1 MKAVS
6 LRPEK
11 ISVGIRDFQLYDIF
25 VQFIIYQSQL
35 LRSCYLYDNL
45 VNP

>member
-1 MKAVS
+1 MNFCMKAVS

-25 VQFIIYQSQL
+25 VQFDS
-35 LRSCYLYDNL
+35 LYYFF
-45 VNP
+45 V